1 VAAPTPE
8 EIYERTKEEG
18 ERRLSRPFLELAATA
33 FVAGADVVFGII
45 ALAITHHLVAAR
57 FGPELG
63 QLAGAVAFGV
73 GFVFI
78 VIGRSE
84 LFTENFL
91 VPLAGLEA
99 RSRASWYKLGEL
111 WTLSP
116 IFNLVGGGILIL
128 IVTSE
133 GVLPM
138 GTGEAARETALQLD
152 DRDVTAAF
160 LSAVA
165 AGALITLMTWLV
177 EGTESMGIR
186 VLSAWVVGSLLAL
199 GLFNHVIVVTLE
211 LFFGIRY
218 GADVGYD
225 DLLGNLG
232 LAAVGNLLGGIGLV
246 TLSRFSQARA
256 AQGAP

>member
-1 VAAPTPE
+1 MAAPTPE
-8 EIYERTKEEG
+8 EIYERTKKEG

-33 FVAGADVVFGII
+33 FVAGLDVVFGIV
-45 ALAITHHLVAAR
+45 AMAVTHHYVAVR
-57 FGPELG
+57 FGTELG
-63 QLAGAVAFGV
+63 SLAGAVAFGV
-73 GFVFI
+73 AFVFI
-78 VIGRSE
+78 VVGRSE

-91 VPLAGLEA
+91 VPIAGLEGGG
-99 RSRASWYKLGEL
+99 RAAWAKLAEL

-116 IFNLVGGGILIL
+116 VFNLVGGAILIL
-128 IVTSE
+128 IVSSE
-133 GVLPM
+133 GVLPE
-138 GTGEAARETALQLD
+138 GTAEPIREIALKLD
-152 DRDVTAAF
+152 DRDVPAAF

-177 EGTESMGIR
+177 EGTESMGMR
-186 VLSAWVVGSLLAL
+186 ALCAWIGGALLAL

-225 DLLGNLG
+225 DLFGNLAI
-232 LAAVGNLLGGIGLV
+232 AAVGNMVGGILLV
-246 TLSRFSQARA
+246 TVSRFSQARA

>member
-1 VAAPTPE
+1 MAAPTPE
-8 EIYERTKEEG
+8 EIYERTRKEG

-33 FVAGADVVFGII
+33 FVAGLDVVFGVV
-45 ALAITHHLVAAR
+45 AMAVAHHLVAAR

-63 QLAGAVAFGV
+63 SLAGAVAFGV
-73 GFVFI
+73 AFVFI
-78 VIGRSE
+78 VVGRSE

-91 VPLAGLEA
+91 VPIAGLEGGG
-99 RSRASWYKLGEL
+99 RRAWRKLTEL

-116 IFNLVGGGILIL
+116 VFNLAGGAILIL
-128 IVTSE
+128 IVSSE
-133 GVLPM
+133 GVLPE
-138 GTGEAARETALQLD
+138 GTAEPIRETALTLD
-152 DRDVTAAF
+152 ERDVAAAF

-186 VLSAWVVGSLLAL
+186 ALCAWIGGALLAL

-218 GADVGYD
+218 GADVGYG
-225 DLLGNLG
+225 DLFGNLAI
-232 LAAVGNLLGGIGLV
+232 AAVGNMLGGILLV
-246 TLSRFSQARA
+246 TVSRFSQARA
-256 AQGAP
+256 AQGSS